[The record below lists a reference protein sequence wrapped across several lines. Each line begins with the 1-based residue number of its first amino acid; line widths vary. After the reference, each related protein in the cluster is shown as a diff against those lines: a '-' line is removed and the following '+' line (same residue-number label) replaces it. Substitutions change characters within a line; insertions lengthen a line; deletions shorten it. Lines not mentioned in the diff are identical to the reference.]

1 MSRELER
8 MRNRF
13 MREIAIAQDALQKR
27 NAVVTYIIYIIQVG
41 SERGRVSDIS
51 HALLPIVSFLYEEHY
66 VLL

>member
-13 MREIAIAQDALQKR
+13 MRKIAIAQDALQKR
-27 NAVVTYIIYIIQVG
+27 NAVVTYIIQVG